1 MTGPERCHG
10 PDPEGSGSTGGRSAS
25 ERHVASGGRGASE
38 SPEQHRHEN
47 DPTGNGI
54 VNHGPEKTPHTDP
67 DHPHEGSAAPD
78 PAVAPEPES
87 PARPVGDAVDGPGE
101 PDEEDPEERGPAARP
116 APAEDA
122 EHQHPGT
129 PTDTEAR
136 KPVPTAGAEAPQPGA
151 EDPAPNTGAEDSS
164 AGPSTEDR
172 KTAPSAVPTVGAEDR
187 KPVPSA
193 DKADRKPVP
202 GTAPTAGAEDPKP
215 GAPAGGDGE
224 DALLATLTSIFAAEQ
239 STGPSAAPRE
249 LDEVALRGML
259 QGAVRDLRPADGVLD
274 HLHRAVPAR
283 RARRRQAVMG
293 TAAAA
298 LLIGTAVP
306 AFVHVA
312 TSNDASTARPAIAGH
327 GEQAQGGNGDGA
339 APDAP
344 DLQTAEPTDRRSEG
358 VTGEADPDPSPT
370 KGEGGDPDGTATA
383 KQPDPSAVDYA
394 MLPVCDPGQLGVASA
409 GTGAPGAD
417 GTVYGSFKIANVS
430 GKDCTVSSNGTVG
443 FTALGAADPLKIGVV
458 QHAAGDA
465 APGLPDPSQE
475 PGTVVLKPTM
485 AYEVRFAWVPADTCP
500 TAGPSPS
507 PTPSADGAGGS
518 VGDGTDQSG
527 TAAQSLTEGGGTA
540 EGSIA
545 VTHTP
550 EAGAPTAETKIPNAC
565 SGTIYRT
572 GVLATS

>member
-1 MTGPERCHG
+1 M
-10 PDPEGSGSTGGRSAS
+10 
-25 ERHVASGGRGASE
+25 
-38 SPEQHRHEN
+38 
-47 DPTGNGI
+47 
-54 VNHGPEKTPHTDP
+54 NHGPEKTPHTDP

-78 PAVAPEPES
+78 PAAAPEPEPES

-101 PDEEDPEERGPAARP
+101 PDEEDPEERGPAGVSPPAENTGHPHP
-116 APAEDA
+116 APSTGA
-122 EHQHPGT
+122 
-129 PTDTEAR
+129 EAR
-136 KPVPTAGAEAPQPGA
+136 KPTPSTKDPKPAPSAGAEGPK
-151 EDPAPNTGAEDSS
+151 PAP
-164 AGPSTEDR
+164 STDPEGS
-172 KTAPSAVPTVGAEDR
+172 KPAPSA
-187 KPVPSA
+187 
-193 DKADRKPVP
+193 
-202 GTAPTAGAEDPKP
+202 APTAGAEDSKP
-215 GAPAGGDGE
+215 GTPSGDDDG
-224 DALLATLTSIFAAEQ
+224 DALLATLTSIFAADQ
-239 STGPSAAPRE
+239 SPPAPRE

-259 QGAVRDLRPADGVLD
+259 QGAVRDLTPADGVLD

-283 RARRRQAVMG
+283 RARRRQAVVG
-293 TAAAA
+293 AAAAA

-327 GEQAQGGNGDGA
+327 GEQAQGGNGDGTG
-339 APDAP
+339 PDAP
-344 DLQTAEPTDRRSEG
+344 DRQTAEPTDRQSEG
-358 VTGEADPDPSPT
+358 VTGEADPDPTPT
-370 KGEGGDPDGTATA
+370 KGEGKDPAGTATG

-475 PGTVVLKPTM
+475 PGTVVLKPAM

-500 TAGPSPS
+500 TTGPSPS

-527 TAAQSLTEGGGTA
+527 TAAQSLAEDGGTA

>member
-1 MTGPERCHG
+1 M
-10 PDPEGSGSTGGRSAS
+10 
-25 ERHVASGGRGASE
+25 
-38 SPEQHRHEN
+38 
-47 DPTGNGI
+47 
-54 VNHGPEKTPHTDP
+54 NHGPEKTPHTDP

-78 PAVAPEPES
+78 PAVAPEPEL

-101 PDEEDPEERGPAARP
+101 PDEEDPEERGPAAGP

-129 PTDTEAR
+129 TTDTEAR
-136 KPVPTAGAEAPQPGA
+136 QPAPTAGAEDPKPGA
-151 EDPAPNTGAEDSS
+151 EDPASNTGAEDSS
-164 AGPSTEDR
+164 AGPSTEDC

-187 KPVPSA
+187 KLAPTA

-239 STGPSAAPRE
+239 STGPSTAPRE

-283 RARRRQAVMG
+283 RARRRQAVVG

-500 TAGPSPS
+500 TTGPSPS

-527 TAAQSLTEGGGTA
+527 TAAQSLTEDGGTA